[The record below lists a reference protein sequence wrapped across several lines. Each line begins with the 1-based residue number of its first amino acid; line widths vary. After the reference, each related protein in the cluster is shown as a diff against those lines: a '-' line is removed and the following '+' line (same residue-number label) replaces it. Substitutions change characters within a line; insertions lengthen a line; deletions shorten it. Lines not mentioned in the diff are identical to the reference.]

1 MTKNKKMKK
10 GMSSKQIFSIVT
22 AVITLLAN
30 IAVAALIF
38 MSMQYSGL
46 DTGLFFSV
54 FGAIVCVLI
63 IADIIFFVGFNHRDQ
78 ILKIITCVLTV
89 ILFIGGSIGIYYIS
103 RVNRAVGNLVQS
115 GDGETYET
123 IRVVYA
129 TYDNSSITAVEGLDG
144 KDVGSLSV
152 SGVSA
157 ASVGREYLE
166 EQGIEPS
173 YKTYNMTSE
182 LFEAL
187 VDGEIDAAIFPNTYR
202 SQLSSEE
209 GFEDLLADTVDIYSF
224 EKEVA
229 TGNSETS
236 SIDISVEPFNILLI
250 GYAPEPGGG
259 GLTDTIIVASVNP
272 QTMSATMVSIP
283 RDSYVPISC
292 YNNAESKIND
302 AGAASRQCLMDTVGN
317 LLELDI
323 DFYMEVNFQ
332 GLVDIV
338 DALGGIYINSPVEFV
353 GQSPSSNRGEM
364 TVWVPAGE
372 ILANG
377 EQALAFARERH
388 AMPNGD
394 FDRQVHQQEVIS
406 EIVRKFMDLTD
417 INQALAVMDAAGEN
431 FTTNLSISQLT
442 SIFNYL
448 LTAPNYTGMPQFNM
462 LDIKMSRVTGYT
474 RWFYSYS
481 MRLPLWSYYLWEGSI
496 RDNVEL
502 LDETLG
508 EYDSINQDSYF
519 KFFIEYPYNRSPLYY
534 EYYDEPMIPEDMP
547 AYYPYLTDLTYDEA
561 MAWAEANGVT
571 LEVTV
576 IEEGQPGYDANA
588 IGTVV
593 SQFPAY
599 GQLVSDYP
607 TGSITVIGSPLS
619 EEDKVP
625 NFVGGSISAA
635 RDWANANG
643 YSINETV
650 EANSDMSKAGQ
661 VISQSVA
668 AGSDKSKYNSID
680 ITYYEIPTISVGELD
695 GGIGRWTKAEIEAW
709 MSKMG
714 ISTSPNYTYYETN
727 DYAEGVLIDY
737 SVNTPVTTGS
747 SFTFI
752 LATPVKVEPS
762 PTPTPTPT
770 TTTSP
775 SPTPTPTTP
784 PDTSESPA
792 PEPSESTGTDGGDI
806 TPE

>member
-1 MTKNKKMKK
+1 M
-10 GMSSKQIFSIVT
+10 
-22 AVITLLAN
+22 
-30 IAVAALIF
+30 
-38 MSMQYSGL
+38 
-46 DTGLFFSV
+46 
-54 FGAIVCVLI
+54 
-63 IADIIFFVGFNHRDQ
+63 H
-78 ILKIITCVLTV
+78 
-89 ILFIGGSIGIYYIS
+89 
-103 RVNRAVGNLVQS
+103 
-115 GDGETYET
+115 
-123 IRVVYA
+123 
-129 TYDNSSITAVEGLDG
+129 
-144 KDVGSLSV
+144 
-152 SGVSA
+152 
-157 ASVGREYLE
+157 
-166 EQGIEPS
+166 
-173 YKTYNMTSE
+173 
-182 LFEAL
+182 
-187 VDGEIDAAIFPNTYR
+187 
-202 SQLSSEE
+202 
-209 GFEDLLADTVDIYSF
+209 
-224 EKEVA
+224 
-229 TGNSETS
+229 
-236 SIDISVEPFNILLI
+236 
-250 GYAPEPGGG
+250 
-259 GLTDTIIVASVNP
+259 
-272 QTMSATMVSIP
+272 
-283 RDSYVPISC
+283 
-292 YNNAESKIND
+292 
-302 AGAASRQCLMDTVGN
+302 
-317 LLELDI
+317 
-323 DFYMEVNFQ
+323 
-332 GLVDIV
+332 
-338 DALGGIYINSPVEFV
+338 
-353 GQSPSSNRGEM
+353 
-364 TVWVPAGE
+364 
-372 ILANG
+372 
-377 EQALAFARERH
+377 
-388 AMPNGD
+388 
-394 FDRQVHQQEVIS
+394 
-406 EIVRKFMDLTD
+406 
-417 INQALAVMDAAGEN
+417 
-431 FTTNLSISQLT
+431 
-442 SIFNYL
+442 
-448 LTAPNYTGMPQFNM
+448 
-462 LDIKMSRVTGYT
+462 
-474 RWFYSYS
+474 
-481 MRLPLWSYYLWEGSI
+481 LPLWSYYLWEGSI

-508 EYDSINQDSYF
+508 EYSSINQSSLFD
-519 KFFIEYPYNRSPLYY
+519 FFIEYPYDRGPLYH

-737 SVNTPVTTGS
+737 SVNTPVTVNS

-752 LATPVKVEPS
+752 LATPVEVEPT

-792 PEPSESTGTDGGDI
+792 PEPSESTGTDGSDN